1 MLIGELAELTGMT
14 TKTLRFYEEQGV
26 LTPARRAAN
35 GYREYDGDSI
45 ARLDFIAR
53 ARAAGLSIAQIR
65 DILAVYEPGHAACS
79 QVRDVLTTQLAE
91 LDKKILELSRL
102 REAVATSLAA
112 VASGNPTE
120 CDSSKV
126 CSYL

>member
-1 MLIGELAELTGMT
+1 LLIGEIAELTGMT

-35 GYREYDGDSI
+35 GYREYDADSV

-53 ARAAGLSIAQIR
+53 ARTAGLSIAQIR
-65 DILAVYEPGHAACS
+65 DILALCEPGQATCFR
-79 QVRDVLTTQLAE
+79 VREVLADQLAE
-91 LDKKILELSRL
+91 LDQKILELSAL
-102 REAVATSLAA
+102 RKAVAASLDA
-112 VASGNPTE
+112 VASGDPTQ
-120 CDSSKV
+120 CDTSKV